1 MSFFAVLDFG
11 RQSSFALTDNIRLSP
26 PSPSPPLPFPRSTL
40 AGLHLKLPA
49 AGGEGKGDDGDIV
62 TYINASAGPHSS
74 YLVRSDGIVERMY
87 TGGKPK
93 QQMLPEKGT
102 KYIMVSAGEHASYLL
117 RDDGVV
123 CRTTGGGKISQEMAA
138 AEKGVK
144 YIQVSSGEHASYL
157 LRDDGK
163 VRASRE
169 QAESK

>member
-1 MSFFAVLDFG
+1 
-11 RQSSFALTDNIRLSP
+11 
-26 PSPSPPLPFPRSTL
+26 
-40 AGLHLKLPA
+40 
-49 AGGEGKGDDGDIV
+49 
-62 TYINASAGPHSS
+62 
-74 YLVRSDGIVERMY
+74 MY